1 MFADPQKINALVRS
15 KTVAAVARLKAEQ
28 SRLGMKHGP
37 DPLTKIAVRY
47 REKEGLTNRISF
59 KFKKSGIY
67 VHKGVG
73 RGTNA
78 AEVGLTNRKP
88 KEWFN
93 PVIESYA
100 DELSEAVADEFV
112 EATFRKLKIN

>member
-1 MFADPQKINALVRS
+1 MIVDTQKVNALVRT
-15 KTVAAVARLKAEQ
+15 KTVAAVARLKDEQ
-28 SRLGMKHGP
+28 SRLGMKHGS

-47 REKEGLTNRISF
+47 REKEGMTNRISF
-59 KFKKSGIY
+59 KFKKSGIF

-78 AEVGLTNRKP
+78 AEVGLTNRKA

-93 PVIESYA
+93 PVIEAYA
-100 DELSEAVADEFV
+100 DDLTEAVADEFV
-112 EATFRKLKIN
+112 EATFRKLRIK